1 MTKVRPPLTVENA
14 LFAVL
19 GKISAERAAEV
30 TNRDLHYVLS
40 LSNPDNR
47 FRLTVDDAIALD
59 LEHIAQGHEGAP
71 IYELYG
77 RRLDV
82 AAAGRFADVS
92 ALAKLSLKLL
102 KEGGEAQAALIA
114 SLFPGAGTIENRAA
128 LKELEDLD
136 AIVDQA
142 IALVRQRAPP

>member
-19 GKISAERAAEV
+19 GRIGAERAAEV
-30 TNRDLHYVLS
+30 TARDKGYILS

-47 FRLTVDDAIALD
+47 YRLTVDDAIALD
-59 LEHIAQGHEGAP
+59 LEHIAQGGAGAP

-77 RRLDV
+77 RRLDI
-82 AAAGRFADVS
+82 AGADRFAD
-92 ALAKLSLKLL
+92 AAAIAKLTLAMI
-102 KEGGEAQAALIA
+102 KEGGEAHAALVA
-114 SLFPGAGTIENRAA
+114 TTFAGAGPHELRHA
-128 LKELEDLD
+128 LTQLEDLD

-142 IALVRQRAPP
+142 IALVRARAPP